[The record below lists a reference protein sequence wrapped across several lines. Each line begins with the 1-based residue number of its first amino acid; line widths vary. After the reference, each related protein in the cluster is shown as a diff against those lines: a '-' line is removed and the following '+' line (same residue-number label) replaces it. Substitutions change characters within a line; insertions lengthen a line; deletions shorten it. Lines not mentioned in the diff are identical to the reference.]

1 MYNLQLIETISN
13 SYRAIINYGSGD
25 KEVSYFPCLI
35 INQDNCEAFLSVNKR
50 QKDQNLKIHFRIY
63 VDNPEENSHSYALL
77 YGIPE
82 KTAAL
87 GEASMPVKSERKGR
101 FVSRICSNIPVLVFL
116 EIIDNE
122 VITLSGGNELMHMKF
137 SYDKNKLLL
146 FLAACFG
153 LDFLPNELRCQILAI
168 INREQEMII
177 LNEQHD
183 KEEAE
188 RRKIETERRKEEA
201 ERRKIET
208 ERRKEE
214 AERRIIEAKRRKEEQ
229 EQIQFRTEAKLV
241 AEAALL
247 YYRQTPGLLATLLG
261 ETKKIIRELDFSTSE
276 YDTSSFCK
284 LTKSYPQFSDFLYIR
299 RILTFLS
306 ELNILEGPD
315 TYSAFYSYY
324 YNESLFS
331 CCTLNQLYEIIDGE
345 TTTEDIIKSF
355 STGPNSNGCY
365 IATCVY
371 GSYDCPEVWT
381 LRRFRDQSLNRTL
394 FGRLFIK
401 IYYAISPKLVRWFG
415 ATNWFRSF
423 WRKSLDAF
431 VKKLKQSGY
440 ESTHYDD
447 V

>member
-25 KEVSYFPCLI
+25 NEVSYFPCLI

-183 KEEAE
+183 
-188 RRKIETERRKEEA
+188 KEEA

-381 LRRFRDQSLNRTL
+381 LRRYRDQVLRRSIL
-394 FGRLFIK
+394 GRGFIK
-401 IYYAISPKLVRWFG
+401 VYYAISPKLVARFG
-415 ATNWFRSF
+415 QRDSFQKINRRILDNWVRT
-423 WRKSLDAF
+423 
-431 VKKLKQSGY
+431 LKYKGFENTPY
-440 ESTHYDD
+440 TDK
-447 V
+447 